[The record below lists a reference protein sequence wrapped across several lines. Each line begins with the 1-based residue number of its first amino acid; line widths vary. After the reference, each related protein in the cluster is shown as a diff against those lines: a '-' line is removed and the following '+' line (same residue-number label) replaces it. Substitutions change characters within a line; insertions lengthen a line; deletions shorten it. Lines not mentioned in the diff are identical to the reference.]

1 MRADTLTPRDI
12 FGRDVRYL
20 IPMFQRP
27 YVWNKEQHWEPLW
40 EDVMVVAERLL
51 EERDLADQAATAE
64 QQTPPHFLG
73 AVVLDQQLGPVAEFD
88 ARHVIDGQQR
98 LTTLQLLLDAAQEV
112 VEEYGDLMDARML
125 SRLVLNDEDLIR
137 SAEDRF
143 KVWPTNVDREA
154 FAAVMTNGASVPS
167 HLERTPIV
175 RAHRYFRSAIEEWA
189 GANED
194 PDKRTARLNALTT
207 TLRGLLRLVVIDLE
221 PHDNAQVIFETL
233 NARGTPLLASDLI
246 KNLLLQTV
254 TEGGG
259 DVEELYERYWRDFD
273 SERWRREVRQGR
285 LKRPR
290 VDAFLNYWLLMETT
304 REVPS
309 HQLYP
314 LFRSHVKTH
323 DAVELM
329 KKASRYS
336 QVYDQFDSFPWT
348 SPEGTFMYR
357 WRVMEQS
364 VFTPLLLRL
373 FGETEGALPIEERR
387 RALAVLESWLVRRML
402 CRLTTKDYNRLQ
414 LDLLERLDAR
424 TGESPAEIVIDF
436 FGGQG
441 SDSRLW
447 PSDDQVTDAVLEEEF
462 YRRLTRARLR
472 MVLEAVEDHLR
483 SPKAEEQHVVRGRL
497 TIEHLMPQTWEINW
511 PAEAHEPSEL
521 ARARRSRLIHTLGNL
536 TLVNNKLNPA
546 LSNSP
551 WDSKRHEIQKHSVLQ
566 LNRHLLEAYWEE
578 WTEDTIR
585 QRSSWLASQIIQIWP
600 SPERF

>member
-233 NARGTPLLASDLI
+233 NARGTSLLVSDLI
-246 KNLLLQTV
+246 KNLLLQIV
-254 TEGGG
+254 IEGGG
-259 DVEELYERYWRDFD
+259 DVAELYERYWRDFD
-273 SERWRREVRQGR
+273 SERRRSVVCQGR
-285 LKRPR
+285 CKTPR
-290 VDAFLNYWLLMETT
+290 AGAMFNYWQFGEATCE
-304 REVPS
+304 RPS
-309 HQLYP
+309 LHLYA

-323 DAVELM
+323 EAVEL
-329 KKASRYS
+329 
-336 QVYDQFDSFPWT
+336 
-348 SPEGTFMYR
+348 
-357 WRVMEQS
+357 
-364 VFTPLLLRL
+364 
-373 FGETEGALPIEERR
+373 
-387 RALAVLESWLVRRML
+387 
-402 CRLTTKDYNRLQ
+402 
-414 LDLLERLDAR
+414 
-424 TGESPAEIVIDF
+424 
-436 FGGQG
+436 
-441 SDSRLW
+441 
-447 PSDDQVTDAVLEEEF
+447 
-462 YRRLTRARLR
+462 
-472 MVLEAVEDHLR
+472 
-483 SPKAEEQHVVRGRL
+483 
-497 TIEHLMPQTWEINW
+497 
-511 PAEAHEPSEL
+511 
-521 ARARRSRLIHTLGNL
+521 
-536 TLVNNKLNPA
+536 
-546 LSNSP
+546 
-551 WDSKRHEIQKHSVLQ
+551 
-566 LNRHLLEAYWEE
+566 
-578 WTEDTIR
+578 
-585 QRSSWLASQIIQIWP
+585 
-600 SPERF
+600 